1 MNVAGF
7 PRIEG
12 ETARRKL
19 REGAVI
25 CGGRLMRLA
34 VVGMCREA
42 RG

>member
-12 ETARRKL
+12 ETARGKL